1 MSTVNSGVSKQTTAG
16 SGALPVS
23 RAIPDAVPPAGATT
37 DGAVTDGAVADGAD
51 TDGAADAVGRV
62 KWFND
67 QKGFGFISDDDG
79 RDVFVHYAAIDGD
92 GFKTLRDGETVRY
105 AYVDGPKGRRA
116 TKVRRDPAAP
126 E

>member
-1 MSTVNSGVSKQTTAG
+1 MSTVNSGVSKQTAAG

-37 DGAVTDGAVADGAD
+37 DGAVTNGAVADGAD

-79 RDVFVHYAAIDGD
+79 RDVFVHYAVIDGD
-92 GFKTLRDGETVRY
+92 GFKTLKDGETVRY

-116 TKVRRDPAAP
+116 TMVRRDPAAP